1 MKRLV
6 LSSIRFNFIIDVQ
19 YIMGNAGLNQ
29 MASEYILNMNLKDM
43 EDLNDIKKCNELI
56 KSLAKTI
63 EKKATISDVKTVFS
77 QMQTT
82 QRDIT
87 DVHIGIATFYIKI
100 AHVYAVILKT
110 MNPTDSICASRMF
123 THEPTNNGLSEL
135 DMLYNDFKY
144 DLDSGEFKGRSNK
157 MNKLYNANLEKFYRA
172 FTGSSTMD
180 YTIKSFADIPITSY
194 NKTLTSIKCDNVDC
208 LFEKYAINQSN
219 GIKYASEAYSKL
231 TNILEEL
238 FIKKKINPALTE
250 KKLADIVS
258 QARKII
264 IELYIEC
271 ETSYEMGVQLY
282 EAISNKILLE
292 TLKGQQDELHKQI
305 ILLKI

>member
-1 MKRLV
+1 
-6 LSSIRFNFIIDVQ
+6 
-19 YIMGNAGLNQ
+19 MGNITLNE
-29 MASEYILNMNLKDM
+29 MASEYILNMNEKDM
-43 EDLNDIKKCNELI
+43 NDLNDIHKCNQLI

-82 QRDIT
+82 RDIN
-87 DVHIGIATFYIKI
+87 DVHIGIATFYVKI

-110 MNPTDSICASRMF
+110 MNPTDSICASRLF

-157 MNKLYNANLEKFYRA
+157 MNKLYNANLENFYRA

-180 YTIKSFADIPITSY
+180 YTIKSFAEIPITSY
-194 NKTLTSIKCDNVDC
+194 NKTSKPVACDNVDC

-219 GIKYASEAYSKL
+219 GIKYASEAYSQL
-231 TNILEEL
+231 TNILDEL
-238 FIKKKINPALTE
+238 FVKNKINPVLTE
-250 KKLADIVS
+250 KKLADIVNR
-258 QARKII
+258 ARKII

-271 ETSYEMGVQLY
+271 ETSYETGVQLY

-292 TLKGQQDELHKQI
+292 TLRGQQDELHKQI
-305 ILLKI
+305 ILLKIN

>member
-1 MKRLV
+1 
-6 LSSIRFNFIIDVQ
+6 
-19 YIMGNAGLNQ
+19 MGNTGLNK
-29 MASEYILNMNLKDM
+29 MASEYILNMNEKDM
-43 EDLNDIKKCNELI
+43 EDLNDVKKCNELI

-77 QMQTT
+77 QMQTN

-87 DVHIGIATFYIKI
+87 DVHIGIATFYVKI
-100 AHVYAVILKT
+100 AHVYAVIMKT
-110 MNPTDSICASRMF
+110 MNPTNSLCASRLF

-157 MNKLYNANLEKFYRA
+157 MNKLYNANLENFYRA
-172 FTGSSTMD
+172 FTGSSMMD

-194 NKTLTSIKCDNVDC
+194 NKTLHSIKCENVDC

-219 GIKYASEAYSKL
+219 GIRYASEAYSKL

-238 FIKKKINPALTE
+238 FIKDKINPTLTE
-250 KKLADIVS
+250 KKLADIVG

-292 TLKGQQDELHKQI
+292 TLRGQQDELHNQI
-305 ILLKI
+305 ILLKIK

>member
-1 MKRLV
+1 
-6 LSSIRFNFIIDVQ
+6 
-19 YIMGNAGLNQ
+19 MGNITLNQ
-29 MASEYILNMNLKDM
+29 MASEYILNMNEKDM
-43 EDLNDIKKCNELI
+43 KDLNDVKKCNELI
-56 KSLAKTI
+56 KSLANTI

-82 QRDIT
+82 RDIT
-87 DVHIGIATFYIKI
+87 DVHIGIATFYVKI
-100 AHVYAVILKT
+100 AHVYAVIMKT

-144 DLDSGEFKGRSNK
+144 DLESGEFKGRSNK

-172 FTGSSTMD
+172 FTGSATMD
-180 YTIKSFADIPITSY
+180 YTIKSFAEIPITSY
-194 NKTLTSIKCDNVDC
+194 NKTLNPGACDNVDC

-219 GIKYASEAYSKL
+219 GIKYASEAYSQL
-231 TNILEEL
+231 TNILDEL
-238 FIKKKINPALTE
+238 FVKKKINPALTE

-258 QARKII
+258 RARKII

-271 ETSYEMGVQLY
+271 ETSYEKGVQLY

>member
-1 MKRLV
+1 
-6 LSSIRFNFIIDVQ
+6 
-19 YIMGNAGLNQ
+19 MGNAGLNK
-29 MASEYILNMNLKDM
+29 MASEYILNMNARDM
-43 EDLNDIKKCNELI
+43 EDLNNVKKCNELI

-77 QMQTT
+77 QMQTS
-82 QRDIT
+82 QDINN
-87 DVHIGIATFYIKI
+87 VHIGIATFYVKI
-100 AHVYAVILKT
+100 AHVYAVIIKT

-123 THEPTNNGLSEL
+123 THQPTNNGLSEL

-157 MNKLYNANLEKFYRA
+157 MNKLYNSNLEKFYRA

-180 YTIKSFADIPITSY
+180 YTIKSFAEIPISSY
-194 NKTLTSIKCDNVDC
+194 NKTLNTIGCDNVDC

-219 GIKYASEAYSKL
+219 GIRYASKAYSKL

-250 KKLADIVS
+250 KKLADIVI

-305 ILLKI
+305 ILLKIK